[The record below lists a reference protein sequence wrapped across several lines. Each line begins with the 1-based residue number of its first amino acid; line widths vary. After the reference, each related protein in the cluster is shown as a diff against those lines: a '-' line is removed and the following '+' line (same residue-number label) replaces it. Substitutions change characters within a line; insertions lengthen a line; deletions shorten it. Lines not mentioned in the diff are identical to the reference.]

1 MKIVIFAGGVGTR
14 LWPLSRKKSPKQ
26 FEKIVGDLSTLQH
39 SVRRLFP
46 EVDPEDIYISTGKK
60 YRDLIESQLPE
71 IPQENIIVEPEM
83 RDVGPAVGL
92 ITALFAKI
100 APDESMAILWGDHL
114 VKNEQAFKSMLFA
127 ADELIQK
134 DNERIVFLAH
144 TPRFANQNLGW
155 IEYDVKPSDHVGGYD
170 VHDLLSFKYRPDVE
184 LVEKYTKDGQHAWN
198 LGYFM
203 TKPKFL
209 WAQFKKYAPELFEGL
224 EKIQQA
230 HGTLKYGKV
239 LNEVYPKLEKISFD
253 NAVLEKIPADF
264 GRVIV
269 SDVGWSDVGAW
280 EALKEALEESK
291 KHNVTKGVV
300 HMVGGTDNLIM
311 DYQGKKVIVAID
323 LDDMLVVNTD
333 DVLLISKKSSASK
346 IKKVVEGFAGTKYEE
361 LT

>member
-46 EVDPEDIYISTGKK
+46 EVDPEDVYISTGKK

-155 IEYDVKPSDHVGGYD
+155 IEYDVKPSDHVGGYESNSVYARSPYESDDDYEQRLMLLMD
-170 VHDLLSFKYRPDVE
+170 VTY
-184 LVEKYTKDGQHAWN
+184 
-198 LGYFM
+198 
-203 TKPKFL
+203 
-209 WAQFKKYAPELFEGL
+209 PE
-224 EKIQQA
+224 
-230 HGTLKYGKV
+230 
-239 LNEVYPKLEKISFD
+239 
-253 NAVLEKIPADF
+253 
-264 GRVIV
+264 
-269 SDVGWSDVGAW
+269 
-280 EALKEALEESK
+280 
-291 KHNVTKGVV
+291 
-300 HMVGGTDNLIM
+300 M
-311 DYQGKKVIVAID
+311 
-323 LDDMLVVNTD
+323 
-333 DVLLISKKSSASK
+333 
-346 IKKVVEGFAGTKYEE
+346 EE
-361 LT
+361 LEAQINVYLAEMN